1 MFSSRQ
7 GGFSQIPTIV
17 KNIIIINVLF
27 FLLQNV
33 LGDKADM
40 YLALHYWESPYF
52 RWWQLFTHM
61 FMHANVGHIFF
72 NMFAL
77 WMFGSI
83 LENVFGPKRFL
94 IFYLVCGLGAAICH
108 LSVLGFEFHK
118 LHAAFLYY
126 QEHPSLTSYAQFL
139 KRSSF
144 TEEVFMRVLSFWQQN
159 PDCTDCAQQS
169 IQFINQ
175 KYALMLNEAT
185 VGLWCG
191 VRVVVCLWLPVPR
204 NGADAYFPA
213 HTYQGQVVCGRL
225 CGNRTLLRHSEF
237 SRRQYCSLCPSGR
250 DAVCL
255 HSAAR
260 LEKPHHPL
268 ELTNCACNIS
278 GSLGSATVANCG
290 LCANCR

>member
-7 GGFSQIPTIV
+7 GGFSQIPIIV

-185 VGLWCG
+185 VGAS
-191 VRVVVCLWLPVPR
+191 
-204 NGADAYFPA
+204 GAVFGLLFAFGYLFPEMELMLIFPPIPIKAKWFVAGYAAIELFSGIQNSAGDNIA
-213 HTYQGQVVCGRL
+213 HFAHLGGML
-225 CGNRTLLRHSEF
+225 FAFILLRAWKTRHS
-237 SRRQYCSLCPSGR
+237 RW
-250 DAVCL
+250 
-255 HSAAR
+255 
-260 LEKPHHPL
+260 
-268 ELTNCACNIS
+268 N
-278 GSLGSATVANCG
+278 
-290 LCANCR
+290 